1 MCKQLCKVEK
11 PRNRL
16 RKKMQIEG
24 RTTQEDDRD
33 VVVIE
38 DAGSEGTVHTTRD

>member
-1 MCKQLCKVEK
+1 MCKQLCEVEK
-11 PRNRL
+11 PRTRL

-24 RTTQEDDRD
+24 RTTQEDDMD

-38 DAGSEGTVHTTRD
+38 DVGSEGIVHTARD